1 MLLFQELVFSLPLP
15 FWWSSSHQPATGIRF
30 SKMNASPTK
39 DIILMINDWHSS
51 TRLPAMPKIY
61 KFILFS
67 TISVILFFCMLEESL
82 PPFHSYFLIACI
94 PGTSTTPS
102 VNWYSHYPVICCHTT
117 HTKQIV
123 RPAMP
128 HKLCQPPFIFFSSF
142 DDHFHNS
149 GFHVCSYR
157 TLALLSY
164 PTNKH

>member
-67 TISVILFFCMLEESL
+67 IISVILFFCMLEESL

-94 PGTSTTPS
+94 PCTSTTPS

-123 RPAMP
+123 RPCDASQALP
-128 HKLCQPPFIFFSSF
+128 TSLHIFFFFWWS
-142 DDHFHNS
+142 
-149 GFHVCSYR
+149 
-157 TLALLSY
+157 LSQLWLSCLFIQNISTSQL
-164 PTNKH
+164 PH